1 MLDPLKFLLFSNV
14 SSANKVVSF
23 ELAPSV
29 KLSHPAYPWEI
40 SEGAFLHGT
49 LMEGTRSLYAL
60 NVISLRA
67 SRPR

>member
-1 MLDPLKFLLFSNV
+1 MLDPLNFLLFSNV

-23 ELAPSV
+23 ELVPSV

-40 SEGAFLHGT
+40 YKGAFLHGT
-49 LMEGTRSLYAL
+49 WMERTQSLYAL
-60 NVISLRA
+60 NVISLKA